1 MTLETGTLYFSKNN
15 TRFELPEKVSIFG
28 FSVSFFGVCLGIAAI
43 MAIIIILREAKKKKQ
58 ETEFYMALFPLAVV
72 AALFGARLYY
82 ALFQWYPFAEK
93 PLLLFNFRS
102 GGFAYF
108 GALLG
113 AWVTVKL
120 YCRRKNRSFEETAD
134 VLCLGAAAA
143 AVPVWAGC
151 MFTKEPVGRFYE
163 GALSVR
169 IGVSCLPAEPDC
181 REIRELLE
189 HATVISGERY
199 ISMHPVALYGMAAAL
214 AIFAVLY
221 GAKRFLKREGQ
232 VFWLYLFLNAIGIL
246 AVESFRASC
255 CTVWGTTVPI
265 NCVMAGVLIL
275 TILLSV
281 IRKLPKKGV
290 R

>member
-15 TRFELPEKVSIFG
+15 TRFEFPEKVSLFG
-28 FSVSFFGVCLGIAAI
+28 FSVSFFGICLALAAI
-43 MAIIIILREAKKKKQ
+43 MAIVIILWEVKKRKQ
-58 ETEFYMALFPLAVV
+58 ETEFYMGLFPLAVV

-82 ALFQWYPFAEK
+82 ALFQWHPFAER

-113 AWVTVKL
+113 AWVVVKL
-120 YCRRKNRSFEETAD
+120 YCRRKNRSFEGTAD
-134 VLCLGAAAA
+134 VLCMGAAAA

-151 MFTKEPVGRFYE
+151 MFTREPVGRFYE
-163 GALSVR
+163 GVLSVKV
-169 IGVSCLPAEPDC
+169 GVACLPEEADC
-181 REIRELLE
+181 QEVRELLE
-189 HATVISGERY
+189 HTTVISGERC
-199 ISMHPVALYGMAAAL
+199 ISMHPVALYGMVAAL
-214 AIFAVLY
+214 AILAVLY
-221 GAKRFLKREGQ
+221 GTKRFLKQEGQ

-275 TILLSV
+275 TIVLSV
-281 IRKLPKKGV
+281 IRKLQKKGFQ
-290 R
+290 